1 MAFLNPYADRLKEF
15 SSFVLN
21 DTDAHSL
28 AQGWH
33 KLFSARLGNP
43 PAKLTLEIGCSNA
56 EFLCAVAGRHPEI
69 AFVGIDWKFKV
80 VYKGAKRIHRENLK
94 NAMLVRGTAH
104 DLEKI
109 FGEGELDEIW
119 IFFPDP
125 WAKKGQLKK
134 RLMQE
139 SFLLAAHRALKKNGR
154 IFFKT
159 DHPGYFQWVLALFGE
174 PEPVLPEYSQ
184 ATPVERSMRS
194 RQIQVRRLEKD
205 GLPAANAAI
214 QAAFRLERYSTDY
227 WGERTGRTV
236 TPFSETP
243 TLFEQL
249 FVKDGLPIYYV
260 ELARR

>member
-1 MAFLNPYADRLKEF
+1 M
-15 SSFVLN
+15 LN

-28 AQGWH
+28 ANGWK
-33 KLFSARLGNP
+33 KLFAERMEKP
-43 PAKLTLEIGCSNA
+43 PVGLTLEIGCSNA
-56 EFLCAVAGRHPEI
+56 EFLCAVARNNPET

-80 VYKGAKRIHRENLK
+80 VYKGAKRIHRDGLK

-104 DLEKI
+104 DLSKV
-109 FGEGELDEIW
+109 FGEAELDEIW

-139 SFLLAAHRALKKNGR
+139 QFLLDAHKALKPHGR

-174 PEPVLPEYSQ
+174 PEPELPEYS
-184 ATPVERSMRS
+184 ATAPTEKSMRS
-194 RQIQVRRLEKD
+194 RQIKVRRLEKEY
-205 GLPAANAAI
+205 LPAANAPI
-214 QAAFRLERYSTDY
+214 RAAFNLDRYSTDY
-227 WGERTGRTV
+227 WGDAKARTV

-243 TLFEQL
+243 TLFESL
-249 FVKDGLPIYYV
+249 FVKDGLPIYYF
-260 ELARR
+260 EMTRK